1 MEVVILAPWWR
12 TLWAFIAYG
21 LLIVGTIFAIDR
33 LQRRRLIRAERA
45 RAHLREVNLR
55 AEAAEA
61 QTLQLQE
68 LDEAKARLYTN
79 ITHEFRTPL
88 TVILGMVDQ
97 IRGHGKE
104 RDLIRRNSQNL
115 PRLINQLLEL
125 SKFES
130 GKLRLNLLQG

>member
-79 ITHEFRTPL
+79 ITMSFA
-88 TVILGMVDQ
+88 
-97 IRGHGKE
+97 
-104 RDLIRRNSQNL
+104 
-115 PRLINQLLEL
+115 PR
-125 SKFES
+125 
-130 GKLRLNLLQG
+130 